1 MEIAP
6 YHNLGR
12 LPEPRIHPQILLR
25 RRKITF
31 MTYRGAE
38 KAAVPG
44 WEQSKL
50 WAVLQRR
57 RDSDSEGQNILSG
70 LRQVLEPV
78 QILLQ
83 SSSTSPRDFTLHDA
97 AHAFR
102 VAEMMTKLVPA
113 DVAEHLSLF
122 ELALLLMSA
131 YCHDI
136 GMMPSRCLVLCSLV

>member
-1 MEIAP
+1 
-6 YHNLGR
+6 
-12 LPEPRIHPQILLR
+12 
-25 RRKITF
+25 
-31 MTYRGAE
+31 MTDHAAQ

-50 WAVLQRR
+50 WAELQRK
-57 RDSDSEGQNILSG
+57 RDSDSEGQKILSG
-70 LRQVLEPV
+70 LQQVLEPV

-83 SSSTSPRDFTLHDA
+83 SSSTSPKDFTLHDA

-102 VAEMMTKLVPA
+102 VAEMMTILVPG
-113 DVAEHLSLF
+113 DVAEQLSLF

-136 GMMPSRCLVLCSLV
+136 GMVPSRSKERSTLDYLLTGHSEELLAIM